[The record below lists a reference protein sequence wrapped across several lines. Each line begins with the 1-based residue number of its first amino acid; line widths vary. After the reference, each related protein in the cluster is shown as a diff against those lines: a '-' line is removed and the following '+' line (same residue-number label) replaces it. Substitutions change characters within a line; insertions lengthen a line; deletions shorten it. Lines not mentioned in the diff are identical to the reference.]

1 MAEPAEYDADD
12 NAYRGWQ
19 FALAV
24 LRERGVR
31 AGIYPPKDAQE
42 ACQREEGPVPNDRLD
57 AMGDS
62 ACG

>member
-1 MAEPAEYDADD
+1 MDAAEYDWAK
-12 NAYRGWQ
+12 NAYGCWEL
-19 FALAV
+19 AMAV

-31 AGIYPPKDAQE
+31 AGVYTPKDAQE
-42 ACQREEGPVPNDRLD
+42 ARQQAEGPIPESRYD